1 MQFRRCLP
9 VLGLL
14 AAVLSPA
21 AGADRKEDARAKDRA
36 DAVLSLALAHD
47 LEGQGRKS
55 KSPLALIAAAEI
67 LHKIKLPPED
77 LNVEPKV
84 EVKEGKPVPEGK
96 VPPPPSLKEQEQ
108 LLLADARSL
117 IDRLVRTN
125 EVRTAEA
132 EALRT
137 MAARVEK
144 MKVERGAV
152 GGPKQRNGFLR
163 PGYTHAYRLDFEGEV
178 TALVRVFG
186 NEKTS
191 LQVTV
196 TDETGKVCGV
206 DAGYNPGGTWLPE
219 LAGVHAFTIRVTN
232 SGTTGTPYRLVTN

>member
-1 MQFRRCLP
+1 ML
-9 VLGLL
+9 LGGCLL
-14 AAVLSPA
+14 AALPSPA
-21 AGADRKEDARAKDRA
+21 AEGREDAKSRDRA

-47 LEGQGRKS
+47 LEVQGRKA
-55 KSPLALIAAAEI
+55 KSPLALITAAEI
-67 LHKIKLPPED
+67 IHKIKLPMED

-84 EVKEGKPVPEGK
+84 EVKEGRPVAEEK
-96 VPPPPSLKEQEQ
+96 APPPPTLREQEQ

-117 IDRLVRTN
+117 IDKLVKGN
-125 EVRTAEA
+125 ELNKAEA
-132 EALRT
+132 DALRT

-152 GGPKQRNGFLR
+152 GGPKQRNGVLR
-163 PGYTHAYRLDFEGEV
+163 PGYTHAYRLDFEGKV
-178 TALVRVFG
+178 TAYVRIFG

-206 DAGYNPGGTWLPE
+206 DAGYNPGGTWVPE
-219 LAGVHAFTIRVTN
+219 LAGIHAFTIRVTN
-232 SGTTGTPYRLVTN
+232 SGTAGTPYRLVTN